1 MKKYLSVL
9 ALALRPVLY
18 KAILITLAAAAAAG
32 MLLYR
37 VPLTYTDEWGN
48 LNLRALE
55 FLPRQSLATVPCAV
69 GFVAI
74 AALVSLNGCGYGA
87 KTAYNVHRLRIKE
100 PFFRLLWALSAAVC
114 FLFYW
119 AVLAVVF
126 RYVMEI
132 KGISYTQLPNYPH
145 LWGPQS
151 LLLAFYGSAFLHH
164 LVPLQDAIIWGEDI
178 VLLLFCSLS
187 AVHFSM
193 KQRQGRFSVLPIAA
207 ILMTAG
213 SFYFPLESSSNLVLL
228 PSAVALFAI
237 TLWSILEGD
246 ECRVEAPTV

>member
-18 KAILITLAAAAAAG
+18 KAILVTLAAAAAAG
-32 MLLYR
+32 LLLYR

-48 LNLRALE
+48 LNLRTLE
-55 FLPRQSLATVPCAV
+55 SLPRQSLATVPCAV

-74 AALVSLNGCGYGA
+74 AVLVSLNGCGYGA
-87 KTAYNVHRLRIKE
+87 KTAYTVHRLRIRE
-100 PFFRLLWALSAAVC
+100 AFFRLLWALSAAVC

-132 KGISYTQLPNYPH
+132 KGSSYSQLPNYPH

-151 LLLAFYGSAFLHH
+151 LLLAFYGSAFLHN
-164 LVPLQDAIIWGEDI
+164 LVPLGDAIVWGQDI
-178 VLLLFCSLS
+178 VLLLFCSL
-187 AVHFSM
+187 AAAHFSM
-193 KQRQGRFSVLPIAA
+193 KQRQGRFSVLPIVAVL
-207 ILMTAG
+207 ITAG
-213 SFYFPLESSSNLVLL
+213 SFCYPLESSGNLLGMPL
-228 PSAVALFAI
+228 AVALFAF
-237 TLWSILEGD
+237 TLWGILEGD
-246 ECRVEAPTV
+246 ECRVEEPAV

>member
-18 KAILITLAAAAAAG
+18 KAILVTLAAAAAAG
-32 MLLYR
+32 LLLYR

-48 LNLRALE
+48 LNLRTLE
-55 FLPRQSLATVPCAV
+55 SLPRQSLATVPCAV

-74 AALVSLNGCGYGA
+74 AVLVSLNGCGYGA
-87 KTAYNVHRLRIKE
+87 KTAYTVHRLRIRE
-100 PFFRLLWALSAAVC
+100 AFFRLLWALSAAVC

-132 KGISYTQLPNYPH
+132 KGSSYSQLPNYPH

-151 LLLAFYGSAFLHH
+151 LLLAFYGSAFLHN
-164 LVPLQDAIIWGEDI
+164 LVPLGDAIVWGQDI
-178 VLLLFCSLS
+178 VLLLFCSL
-187 AVHFSM
+187 AAAHFSM
-193 KQRQGRFSVLPIAA
+193 KQRQGRFGVLPIVAVL
-207 ILMTAG
+207 ITAG
-213 SFYFPLESSSNLVLL
+213 SFCYPLESSGNLLGMPL
-228 PSAVALFAI
+228 AVALFAF
-237 TLWSILEGD
+237 TLWGILEGD
-246 ECRVEAPTV
+246 ECRVEEPAV